1 MRLLTGGVFHIA
13 TSIEDDLKKRCT
25 GLNKAKVKGLADLAA
40 TALQSRSCNSG
51 EWMAIMPRHECDKK
65 SKERYINRFLSNK
78 SLDPIQVMGGFV
90 PELIEMH
97 AQGNKTVIIMMDQS
111 KITNNKECLM
121 ISLRVGKRGIPIA
134 WKVIETKGAIGFNIQ
149 KELLDAVSQW
159 IPEDTDVTLLADRFY
174 GTSALVSWCKDHGWD
189 YLIRLK
195 GNLIFQHAGG
205 EITPTDAHQLKLS
218 ELKEATFNNT
228 NIKTHMGILK
238 EEGHP
243 EPWFIAMSADP
254 SKETVLSYGQRWG
267 IEAMFCDFKS
277 KGFGI
282 TSTHLTDPKRIERLI
297 LVLTIA
303 MYFAVSTGMMDE
315 NDDIT
320 KGSKK
325 NS

>member
-1 MRLLTGGVFHIA
+1 
-13 TSIEDDLKKRCT
+13 
-25 GLNKAKVKGLADLAA
+25 
-40 TALQSRSCNSG
+40 
-51 EWMAIMPRHECDKK
+51 MAIMPRHECDKK

-159 IPEDTDVTLLADRFY
+159 IPEDTDVTLLAD
-174 GTSALVSWCKDHGWD
+174 
-189 YLIRLK
+189 
-195 GNLIFQHAGG
+195 
-205 EITPTDAHQLKLS
+205 
-218 ELKEATFNNT
+218 
-228 NIKTHMGILK
+228 
-238 EEGHP
+238 
-243 EPWFIAMSADP
+243 P